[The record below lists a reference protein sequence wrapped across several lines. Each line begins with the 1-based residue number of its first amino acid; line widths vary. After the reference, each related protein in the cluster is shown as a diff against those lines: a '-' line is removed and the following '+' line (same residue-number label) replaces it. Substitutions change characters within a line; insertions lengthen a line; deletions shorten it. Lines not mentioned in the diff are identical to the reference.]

1 MGPARTSLPSALLR
15 PHTRAPV
22 PLRPDKSLLLLRAP
36 PAPSAR
42 PVCTVAYSPAPR
54 RSSPRGLLD
63 SPPRRS
69 NTSCLPSARTGSAL
83 ALLRQ
88 PHTPLPLASGSAP
101 RPPDSPP
108 PLSPAPPSAPAI

>member
-1 MGPARTSLPSALLR
+1 MGPARTSLPSALLG

-22 PLRPDKSLLLLRAP
+22 PRRPDRSRLLLRAP
-36 PAPSAR
+36 PPPSAH
-42 PVCTVAYSPAPR
+42 PVCTAAYSPAPR

-63 SPPRRS
+63 SPPRTS

-88 PHTPLPLASGSAP
+88 PHTPLPPACGSP
-101 RPPDSPP
+101 TRPPDSLPR
-108 PLSPAPPSAPAI
+108 LSPARPSAPAT